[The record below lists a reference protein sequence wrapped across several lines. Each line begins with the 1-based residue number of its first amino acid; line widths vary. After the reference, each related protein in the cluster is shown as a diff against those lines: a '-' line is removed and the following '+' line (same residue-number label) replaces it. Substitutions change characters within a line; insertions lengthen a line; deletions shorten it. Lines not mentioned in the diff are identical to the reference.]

1 MICTTSE
8 QDAVLEN
15 EAQIL
20 VTVKKKP
27 VYEAVKR
34 VADVVLSLFALVVL
48 SPIFLVTAI
57 AIKLEDG
64 GDIIYAQSR
73 VTKGGRLFTM
83 YKFRSMCMN
92 ADALLAQLQAQNE
105 MTGPTFKMEND
116 PRITKVG
123 RVIRRTSIDE
133 LPQLVNVLKGDMTI
147 IGPRPPIAS
156 EVESYNDYQ
165 KQRLL
170 VKTGLA
176 CYHECR
182 GRSTIKDF
190 DRWVEMDLEYIQERG
205 LWTDVK
211 IILKTIVVVLSRKG
225 AE

>member
-8 QDAVLEN
+8 QDTVLEN

>member
-1 MICTTSE
+1 
-8 QDAVLEN
+8 
-15 EAQIL
+15 
-20 VTVKKKP
+20 
-27 VYEAVKR
+27 
-34 VADVVLSLFALVVL
+34 
-48 SPIFLVTAI
+48 
-57 AIKLEDG
+57 
-64 GDIIYAQSR
+64 
-73 VTKGGRLFTM
+73 M